1 MPMIDFAGRRY
12 PFTGFGDEPNAAIKF
27 MMIRR
32 GSDPEYGWQGGEA
45 RVNTFGIRHS
55 NDTVSQGDGFDPYMM
70 TVRLWFPD
78 RASLIAMTAVQGGQ
92 ATLRYNAELTEAIGG
107 EIVTI
112 AGRRYL
118 ELPDV
123 ELVSLTDRITPRQ
136 TPPEAVAT
144 FRRSVGTSYA
154 VAGFAVAKETGA

>member
-1 MPMIDFAGRRY
+1 MIDFDGRRY
-12 PFTGFGDEPNAAIKF
+12 PHTGFGDEPNTSIKF

-32 GSDPEYGWQGGEA
+32 GNDPDYGWQGGTP
-45 RVNTFGIRHS
+45 RINTFSIRHS
-55 NDTVSQGDGFDPYMM
+55 NDGISQHDGFDPYVM

-78 RASLIAMTAVQGGQ
+78 RASLLAMTAVQGAA

-118 ELPDV
+118 ELPEV

-144 FRRSVGTSYA
+144 FRRAVGVTSVY
-154 VAGFAVAKETGA
+154 GFALYSEDA